1 MRRLIQIFTVEAPV
15 ESLLIAVGLPGLMVL
30 TRRCGVR
37 GAAIAGFWV
46 AGAFWGYFA
55 GGFRALDFLQPGR
68 HTYAC
73 YTALALAAGAS
84 IDAILLKLRG
94 RAEQGLRLDR
104 WALAAMLIV
113 TLRMTG
119 LPLVESVRDRVW
131 AGVPFLSSRPS
142 PRLLWVI
149 SRVQAHVKPGER
161 LLYEEGGKDLAGV
174 PDPFGRGRF
183 SGLLPERTGVEL
195 IGGPYL
201 HASLAANFTQFGEGA
216 LFGAWTG
223 TALTLKS
230 MPGST
235 GPVPC
240 SAGARARGGSAG
252 RIRT

>member
-1 MRRLIQIFTVEAPV
+1 MSLPLVVLAGNAFWWLPGLWLAETKGTSDFAFAHSSEGVVRRLIQIFTVEAPV

-104 WALAAMLIV
+104 WCW
-113 TLRMTG
+113 R
-119 LPLVESVRDRVW
+119 R
-131 AGVPFLSSRPS
+131 
-142 PRLLWVI
+142 
-149 SRVQAHVKPGER
+149 
-161 LLYEEGGKDLAGV
+161 
-174 PDPFGRGRF
+174 
-183 SGLLPERTGVEL
+183 
-195 IGGPYL
+195 
-201 HASLAANFTQFGEGA
+201 
-216 LFGAWTG
+216 
-223 TALTLKS
+223 
-230 MPGST
+230 
-235 GPVPC
+235 C
-240 SAGARARGGSAG
+240 
-252 RIRT
+252 